1 MKKWRN
7 GTMKTGMRTYGQ
19 ILMKLRNT
27 EHLNSDGSPLLME
40 AAILSPS
47 EKANYALPEEPF
59 LNQLPCRI
67 LLIHLQT
74 HFPPLSL
81 HLDLSVNSS
90 PSSSQKS

>member
-1 MKKWRN
+1 
-7 GTMKTGMRTYGQ
+7 MKTGMRTYGQ